1 MGQLAGMRCARQEV
15 RHSYKHKHL
24 KAAFAHLPQAK
35 DAATSAG
42 TKARCAGA
50 GACLVS
56 RARPVAGVDEGAPP

>member
-1 MGQLAGMRCARQEV
+1 MQTADFTSSVVRQVRDLAGMQCAAHEV

-42 TKARCAGA
+42 TKARR
-50 GACLVS
+50 S
-56 RARPVAGVDEGAPP
+56 RAA

>member
-1 MGQLAGMRCARQEV
+1 MQCACQEV

-42 TKARCAGA
+42 TKARCTGA
-50 GACLVS
+50 GAWMLQ
-56 RARPVAGVDEGAPP
+56 RPRPVARVMDHPPKQLGA